1 MKITKYFLVLAV
13 AVAGISCDDFED
25 INKSTTG
32 VTDKELGTLLYQTKL
47 TEIQKYVIPI
57 GSPAQTTGPGNDLG
71 VTDVMSSGS
80 YIGYFGMNNNWGFG
94 TEATWDFKPNRMD
107 YALEILYARL
117 YSIWTTIAP
126 LRESTDVAD
135 QNVVALFD
143 LIKIAGWLR
152 TTDVFGPMVYTNAG
166 NGDIAPKL
174 DSQETVYKA
183 MLADLEKIS
192 KTLNAATARIMA
204 NADMI
209 YAGDPQ
215 KWTKFANS
223 LMLRL
228 AVRTHF
234 VDKDLARQYIE
245 KALAPEN
252 GGVIESME
260 DEARLGDSGAFP
272 LLNPF
277 IAIIDYNE
285 ERMGATAWHYLK
297 GYNDPRIEKYYTKG
311 VWRNRE
317 EFFCVC
323 PSNNEGKAE
332 GKNSPEFASKPNFEP
347 KSPIYWFRASETF
360 FLKAEAALYNLTD
373 GDAQSF
379 YEQGVRMS
387 LKEWGVDGEANRYL
401 NQQNVRIP
409 KLSNTDFDNPTYVY
423 GNGYYN
429 SNINEGNVSPKWS
442 SESSEEKH
450 LQQIITQKYLA
461 LYPNA
466 IEAWTEYRRT
476 GYPFLANNLVDF
488 SRKINSDKSIRT
500 PERFIYSPKE
510 YSTNPN
516 MQRVTELLGGPDEG
530 GTKLWWVRSDRPKQ
544 N

>member
-1 MKITKYFLVLAV
+1 MKITKYLLALTV

-32 VTDKELGTLLYQTKL
+32 VTDEELGTLLYQTKL

-57 GSPAQTTGPGNDLG
+57 GSPAQTTGPGNDMG
-71 VTDVMSSGS
+71 VTDIMSSGS

-117 YSIWTTIAP
+117 YSVWTTIAP

-135 QNVVALFD
+135 HNVVALFD

-152 TTDVFGPMVYTNAG
+152 TTDVFGPIVYTSAG

-174 DSQETVYKA
+174 DSQETVYKS
-183 MLADLEKIS
+183 MLADLDKIS
-192 KTLNAATARIMA
+192 QTLNAATARIMA
-204 NADMI
+204 NADMV
-209 YAGDPQ
+209 YGGDPQ

-223 LMLRL
+223 LMLRI

-234 VDKDLARQYIE
+234 VDQELARQYIE
-245 KALAPEN
+245 KALNPAN
-252 GGVIESME
+252 GGVIETME
-260 DEARLGDSGAFP
+260 DEARLGDSAAFP

-277 IAIIDYNE
+277 IAIMDYNE

-311 VWRNRE
+311 VFRDKQDYY
-317 EFFCVC
+317 CVA
-323 PSNNEGKAE
+323 PSNHMPKKEGQ
-332 GKNSPEFASKPNFEP
+332 NTPEFASKPNFEP

-360 FLKAEAALYNLTD
+360 FLKAEAALYGLTS
-373 GDAQSF
+373 GDAKTF
-379 YEQGVRMS
+379 YEQGVALSMQ
-387 LKEWGVDGEANRYL
+387 EWSVSANTATYL
-401 NQQNVRIP
+401 ANARVSIP
-409 KLSNTDFDNPTYVY
+409 KLTYKESWDDTYMY
-423 GNGYYN
+423 GDWSEPYD
-429 SNINEGNVSPKWS
+429 SDISEGNVAPNWDSQS
-442 SESSEEKH
+442 TQEKH

-461 LYPNA
+461 LFPNA

-476 GYPFLANNLVDF
+476 GYPYLADNYHDF
-488 SRKINSDKSIRT
+488 SSKINCTGRT

-516 MQRVTELLGGPDEG
+516 MQEVSTLLGGPDEG